1 MSLLEPCDPTIAT
14 SPNRKANAKCE
25 SSPNHGQATVEF
37 ALLLPIAIGCLLL
50 VVQVLIVVLGHIT
63 LHHEARVAVRAAAV
77 APDPVVAARTALE
90 QRDAQTSSR
99 LDVQVTEQMVTVRL
113 SRTVPIAIPFLGG
126 LWPDITMTA
135 NLTMALEPPLYTMA
149 LN

>member
-1 MSLLEPCDPTIAT
+1 MSPLGPCDL
-14 SPNRKANAKCE
+14 PNP
-25 SSPNHGQATVEF
+25 SSQHRRPGIKNKSCSNHGQATVEF
-37 ALLLPIAIGCLLL
+37 ALLLPLATGCLLL

-77 APDPVVAARTALE
+77 AADPVAAARTAVE

-99 LDVQVTEQMVTVRL
+99 VEVQVTDQLVTVYL
-113 SRTVPIAIPFLGG
+113 SRPMPIAIPFLGG

-135 NLTMALEPPLYTMA
+135 NLTMALEPPLHSMA